1 MCAIAHELLLTVV
14 GYVVYMWHGR
24 MAAADRSLQAQLA
37 ITNWAQTS
45 RRGLLP
51 WTCVVQPQAT
61 AIASSFFSVS
71 SLMCSMITRRFR
83 KQGSC
88 KYLDQQ
94 EGHTQQSQKRIR
106 TFGWSVCFS
115 GDATGTAAMDAVSV
129 LDRSWSRRGGPA
141 DGGDMGACWKMDPSS
156 MDEKLLVR
164 P

>member
-1 MCAIAHELLLTVV
+1 MVMCAIAHELLLTVV

-94 EGHTQQSQKRIR
+94 EGHAAKSKADQNFRMERMLFRRCDGHCSNGCCI
-106 TFGWSVCFS
+106 
-115 GDATGTAAMDAVSV
+115 GT
-129 LDRSWSRRGGPA
+129 
-141 DGGDMGACWKMDPSS
+141 
-156 MDEKLLVR
+156 
-164 P
+164 